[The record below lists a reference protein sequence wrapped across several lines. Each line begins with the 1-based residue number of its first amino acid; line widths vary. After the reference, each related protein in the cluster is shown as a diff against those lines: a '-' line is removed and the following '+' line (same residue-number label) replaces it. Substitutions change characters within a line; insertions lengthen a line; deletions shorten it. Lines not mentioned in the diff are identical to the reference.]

1 MIGNKDFIN
10 RHRNDSDS
18 GFGSTSSRQGQ
29 QGTEGE
35 KRHREN
41 RRKELNW
48 RLRLL
53 DDLDFGHEKIHRSQ
67 SHEDRRLSTLR
78 ASKKVTK
85 GIEIVS

>member
-1 MIGNKDFIN
+1 MIGSKDFIN

-29 QGTEGE
+29 QGTGE
-35 KRHREN
+35 KRHREE
-41 RRKELNW
+41 RRRELNW

-78 ASKKVTK
+78 ASKKVMK
-85 GIEIVS
+85 GKELIS